1 MSYCGCRRRR
11 RPLTP
16 PGVSLL
22 FLLFGWTKLNGSQAR
37 SIPINITYELQFSS
51 TGYVRGR
58 RRKKKKKN
66 LWFLTIFSAWMNSR
80 FFCFSLSFGVGRSVF
95 RSECVFL
102 SKAVTQTISI
112 DTQTREKK
120 SGRAPYWFVSPFNNI
135 SVLIDTKEEKIRI
148 FILSAETKE
157 DKTLDNKPNISV
169 G

>member
-16 PGVSLL
+16 PGVYLL
-22 FLLFGWTKLNGSQAR
+22 LLLFGWTKLNGSQAR

-58 RRKKKKKN
+58 RRRKTKKKN
-66 LWFLTIFSAWMNSR
+66 LWFLTIFLCVNE
-80 FFCFSLSFGVGRSVF
+80 FPFLLFFSLLLASVVQFSDRNVFGFFFF
-95 RSECVFL
+95 RRPLRKPSA
-102 SKAVTQTISI
+102 STHR
-112 DTQTREKK
+112 REKKK

-148 FILSAETKE
+148 FSLPRQK
-157 DKTLDNKPNISV
+157 KTRR
-169 G
+169 

>member
-95 RSECVFL
+95 RSECVFFFFRRPL
-102 SKAVTQTISI
+102 RKPSASTHR
-112 DTQTREKK
+112 REKK
-120 SGRAPYWFVSPFNNI
+120 NLGAL
-135 SVLIDTKEEKIRI
+135 LIGLFLLSII
-148 FILSAETKE
+148 FPSWSTRKR
-157 DKTLDNKPNISV
+157 KK
-169 G
+169 

>member
-1 MSYCGCRRRR
+1 
-11 RPLTP
+11 
-16 PGVSLL
+16 
-22 FLLFGWTKLNGSQAR
+22 
-37 SIPINITYELQFSS
+37 
-51 TGYVRGR
+51 
-58 RRKKKKKN
+58 
-66 LWFLTIFSAWMNSR
+66 MNSR

>member
-1 MSYCGCRRRR
+1 MVFNHFLCVNEF
-11 RPLTP
+11 P
-16 PGVSLL
+16 
-22 FLLFGWTKLNGSQAR
+22 FLLFFSFLWRR
-37 SIPINITYELQFSS
+37 SFSFPI
-51 TGYVRGR
+51 G
-58 RRKKKKKN
+58 
-66 LWFLTIFSAWMNSR
+66 MC
-80 FFCFSLSFGVGRSVF
+80 FF
-95 RSECVFL
+95 FL